1 VTSSDLCDLCVN
13 LLLYADTPARRHA
26 DTPNREAR
34 TVCNLGADRLKWR
47 LMTKSSTKAS
57 RSPGSLRRNGGTRNT
72 PAGVWVIVGMA
83 FFLVAAGLGISAFIA
98 WKAIADLKLLPTPIE
113 AAGESSA
120 TPNVAKSSNA
130 EAGIEHPKPI
140 TRNAGPS
147 QAAAPE
153 QVEQGRVRQEVLKRI
168 DLMRGLSDA
177 DKDKLY
183 VQVERARGFTKV
195 GTVPF
200 AQGGTT
206 PGAAQIEGLVKSL
219 NEAGPR
225 TLLADPT
232 VILIMVGY
240 ADKQGEETKNVEV
253 SRTRA
258 ENVVKLFRAKTDLP
272 NVMHAVGMGGQDLFD
287 QSNLEKNRLVE
298 VWAAQP

>member
-1 VTSSDLCDLCVN
+1 MAKPL
-13 LLLYADTPARRHA
+13 P
-26 DTPNREAR
+26 
-34 TVCNLGADRLKWR
+34 
-47 LMTKSSTKAS
+47 KAS
-57 RSPGSLRRNGGTRNT
+57 GSTVLLRGKSPTRRT

-98 WKAIADLKLLPTPIE
+98 WKAIADLKLVPAPIE
-113 AAGESSA
+113 GAGKSSA
-120 TPNVAKSSNA
+120 MANSAKASNA
-130 EAGIEHPKPI
+130 EAGIEQPAPM
-140 TRNAGPS
+140 TRNAGPA

-153 QVEQGRVRQEVLKRI
+153 RAEQDRVRQEVLKRI
-168 DLMRGLSDA
+168 DLMRGLSNT

-183 VQVERARGFTKV
+183 VQVERARGFTKI
-195 GTVPF
+195 GAIPF

-206 PGAAQIEGLVKSL
+206 PGAAQVEGLVKSL
-219 NEAGPR
+219 KEPGLR
-225 TLLADPT
+225 TLLGDPT

-240 ADKQGEETKNVEV
+240 ADKQGEEAKNVEI

-258 ENVVKLFRAKTDLP
+258 ENVVKLFREKTGLA

-287 QSNLEKNRLVE
+287 QSDLEKNRLVE